1 MYGGF
6 FIHMISLIL
15 FAWDPIK
22 VNFYE
27 FVLIT
32 IASIFINM
40 ALFLATLAFKTAQKH
55 YSSVFCLVYLQIV
68 WSILIGFIVFNEYL
82 NFYAVI
88 GALFIILSGLFSIP
102 AQYKQINE
110 KIS

>member
-6 FIHMISLIL
+6 IIHIISLIL
-15 FAWDPIK
+15 FIWDPIK

-27 FVLIT
+27 FILIT

-40 ALFLATLAFKTAQKH
+40 ALFLVTLAFKTAQKH

-68 WSILIGFIVFNEYL
+68 WSVLIGLFIFNEYL
-82 NFYAVI
+82 NLFAII
-88 GALFIILSGLFSIP
+88 GALLIVISGIFSIP
-102 AQYKQINE
+102 AQFKQIDE
-110 KIS
+110 